1 MIGLTPKRFTNRADK
16 NPEIIRNTAPIG
28 RNARPAEKAE

>member
-16 NPEIIRNTAPIG
+16 NTEMTRNTAPTG
-28 RNARPAEKAE
+28 RNARPAENAE